1 MMDWEKFKEYLKI
14 IDADGSFDE
23 DRALRMA
30 RLEALKYPYN
40 KAYDADVYALAIVY
54 KTMHEMT
61 MADRL
66 KSGTITDAEL
76 SGKVSSVKEGDISV
90 TYREP
95 ASSTTKTTTMT
106 AYGREFEELMKQL
119 MSGIVPVIISDYE
132 GV

>member
-14 IDADGSFDE
+14 IDADGSIDE
-23 DRALRMA
+23 NRALQMA
-30 RLEALKYPYN
+30 KLEVLKYPYN

-66 KSGTITDAEL
+66 KSGAITDAEL

-90 TYREP
+90 TYRESS
-95 ASSTTKTTTMT
+95 SSTTKTTTMT
-106 AYGREFEELMKQL
+106 AYGREFEELMNQL
-119 MSGIVPVIISDYE
+119 MNGIVPVIISDYE
-132 GV
+132 GI

>member
-23 DRALRMA
+23 DRALQMA
-30 RLEALKYPYN
+30 RLEVLKFPYN

-90 TYREP
+90 TYRES

-106 AYGREFEELMKQL
+106 EYGREFEELMKQL

>member
-1 MMDWEKFKEYLKI
+1 MMDWEKFKEYIKI
-14 IDADGSFDE
+14 IDADSSIDE
-23 DRALRMA
+23 DRAISMA
-30 RLEALKYPYN
+30 KLEVLKYPYN
-40 KAYDADVYALAIVY
+40 CAYDKDVYTLAIAY
-54 KTMHEMT
+54 KTLHEIT

-66 KSGTITDAEL
+66 KNGSITDAEL

-95 ASSTTKTTTMT
+95 VSSTTKTTTMT
-106 AYGREFEELMKQL
+106 AYGREFEELMNQL